1 MRPHGSLRLALV
13 LAAVPAS
20 AWIVH
25 AHGSADRPEITALV
39 AQVGDR
45 VAAYYHRAQQLVCLE
60 RSTVV
65 AIASDWTTEG
75 FERTVESELRVEL
88 EWADDDGL
96 PGAHITRE
104 VRRVNGRE
112 PQERDRKSRDGC
124 TDPTPV
130 SAEPLAFLL
139 PAHRDEY
146 RFTGLRDGT
155 ERGHAAWVIDFAS
168 AQRKSQPVLIEDA
181 GGHED
186 CFDWKGPLEVSG
198 RVWVDAA
205 TRDVLRLD
213 RHVAGPISV
222 RVPVP
227 LQQRYHFDMWLT
239 LDRDDLSLRYKEVA
253 FQDPDEVVLLPES
266 SDALTVFRSGL
277 QSIRTTQGFS
287 GYRRF
292 LTDGRIIKTRH

>member
-1 MRPHGSLRLALV
+1 MRPHGSLRFAFV
-13 LAAVPAS
+13 MAAVPAS
-20 AWIVH
+20 AWVVH
-25 AHGSADRPEITALV
+25 ARGTADRPEIDALV
-39 AQVGDR
+39 AQVGER
-45 VAAYYHRAQQLVCLE
+45 VAAYYHRAQQLVCRE

-65 AIASDWTTEG
+65 AIASDWTIEG

-88 EWADDDGL
+88 EWADGDGL
-96 PGAHITRE
+96 PDAHVTRE
-104 VRRVNGRE
+104 VRRVNGRA

-146 RFTGLRDGT
+146 RFTGLHVGT
-155 ERGHAAWVIDFAS
+155 ERGHAAWVIDFTS

-186 CFDWKGPLEVSG
+186 CFDWKGPLEISG

-205 TRDVLRLD
+205 THDVLRLD
-213 RHVAGPISV
+213 RHVAGPTSV

-227 LQQRYHFDMWLT
+227 LQRRYHFDMWVT

-266 SDALTVFRSGL
+266 SEALTVFRSGL

-287 GYRRF
+287 DYRRF
-292 LTDGRIIKTRH
+292 LTDGRVIKTRH